1 MLPTLRNLLTSLPSA
16 CDAEMTETLITA
28 HGIRLQRIISF
39 GQVSPEGWARPGMW
53 CRRRGGGVARKE
65 PVGRLESNAA

>member
-1 MLPTLRNLLTSLPSA
+1 MPIPAGKAGMVRA
-16 CDAEMTETLITA
+16 CPWT
-28 HGIRLQRIISF
+28 
-39 GQVSPEGWARPGMW
+39 W